1 MVWVGFYG
9 WQERDAL
16 VDAAKEGSGIA
27 SLVDLWSALG
37 MQRAK
42 DMVNTRGNLLKGI
55 AGLSF
60 SYTWILYVYC
70 VYIYIYLYK
79 FTMQIYPFINIYA
92 LQMNVCCILS
102 MLFMILY
109 VTSRNSEK

>member
-42 DMVNTRGNLLKGI
+42 DMVNTRGNLGKGI
-55 AGLSF
+55 ISRFVIFIYLN
-60 SYTWILYVYC
+60 TVCILC
-70 VYIYIYLYK
+70 LYIY
-79 FTMQIYPFINIYA
+79 T
-92 LQMNVCCILS
+92 NV
-102 MLFMILY
+102 
-109 VTSRNSEK
+109 

>member
-1 MVWVGFYG
+1 MCN

-42 DMVNTRGNLLKGI
+42 DKHKRGNSGKGI

-60 SYTWILYVYC
+60 LYT
-70 VYIYIYLYK
+70 
-79 FTMQIYPFINIYA
+79 
-92 LQMNVCCILS
+92 
-102 MLFMILY
+102 
-109 VTSRNSEK
+109 

>member
-60 SYTWILYVYC
+60 SYEHPT
-70 VYIYIYLYK
+70 K
-79 FTMQIYPFINIYA
+79 
-92 LQMNVCCILS
+92 LS
-102 MLFMILY
+102 MTKVVLSGSWGCWRRK
-109 VTSRNSEK
+109 TDRGPP